1 MKQAMIKRRMLSS
14 NLIDLVKRY
23 IPAVVFLIL
32 LIISSIISDAFFTMQ
47 NIYNLL
53 RQLSGTVIISMGMLL
68 VILTG
73 GIDLSVGSVVALT
86 CVLSAY
92 YARTTNLFFAFIIT
106 LIFALLVGVFNG
118 YLVAYRKIAPFVV
131 TLATMTASRGIAYI
145 ISRGTPIQVQD
156 PIFSAYGK
164 GAMLTVPFPVITAA
178 IVFVVT
184 ALLIKYTVFGR
195 FIKAIGSN
203 ETAVKLSGIR
213 VNRYKWAAYIIISG
227 LCAFAGI
234 ITAGRSGVGSPIV
247 GSGMEMDAI
256 ASCVIGGASLSG
268 GRGNAFNVLMG
279 ALILGMIGN
288 IMNLMNIAGYPQQ
301 VIKGAI
307 IIAAV
312 LLQGNSEAK

>member
-1 MKQAMIKRRMLSS
+1 M
-14 NLIDLVKRY
+14 
-23 IPAVVFLIL
+23 
-32 LIISSIISDAFFTMQ
+32 
-47 NIYNLL
+47 
-53 RQLSGTVIISMGMLL
+53 
-68 VILTG
+68 
-73 GIDLSVGSVVALT
+73 
-86 CVLSAY
+86 
-92 YARTTNLFFAFIIT
+92 NLFFAFLLT
-106 LIFALLVGVFNG
+106 LFFALLVGIFNG

-145 ISRGTPIQVQD
+145 VSKGTPIQVKN
-156 PIFSAYGK
+156 PVFSAYGK
-164 GAMLTVPFPVITAA
+164 GAMLTIPFPVITAA
-178 IVFVVT
+178 IVFAVT
-184 ALLIKYTVFGR
+184 ALVIKYTAFGR

-213 VNRYKWAAYIIISG
+213 VNRYKWAAYIIVSG

-247 GSGMEMDAI
+247 GNALEMDAI

-288 IMNLMNIAGYPQQ
+288 IMNLMNVAGYPQQ
-301 VIKGAI
+301 VIKGVI

-312 LLQGNSEAK
+312 LLQGNNEPK